1 MPAMW
6 TEALGIGIG
15 TWAAGLGV
23 VAAAQ
28 RRLIFKPPVRVRRL
42 PPGPAAGGFRIEPL
56 TLRVAPGV
64 TLEGWRSLP
73 LDGLAPRAT
82 LLYFGG
88 RGENAAWAPHMS
100 GYLHGWSVL
109 AFNYRGFGASLG
121 RATEAVVCADALR
134 IRDHCIGDAPAAI
147 MGRSL
152 GTAVAIRLA
161 AAVPAQALVL
171 VSPFDSL
178 GAIAAANPLLAPG
191 VPLLRHR
198 FDTRAQAP
206 QVRCPTLVLLARGDR
221 RVPRR
226 HSLALLQRLGTAA
239 QLVEIDGQTHRSLPR
254 SVVAQQAIA
263 AFLAPD

>member
-1 MPAMW
+1 MW
-6 TEALGIGIG
+6 AQAIGIGIG
-15 TWAAGLGV
+15 TWAAGIGA

-28 RRLIFKPPVRVRRL
+28 RRLIFKPPTRLRTL
-42 PPGPAAGGFRIEPL
+42 PPGPAAGSFDVEAL
-56 TLRVAPGV
+56 ALQVAPGV
-64 TLEGWRSLP
+64 TLEGWRSRP
-73 LDGLAPRAT
+73 RDGSAPRAT

-88 RGENAAWAPHMS
+88 RGENAAWAPQMS
-100 GYLHGWSVL
+100 GYLPGWSVL

-121 RATEAVVCADALR
+121 RATEAAVCADALR
-134 IRDHCIGDAPAAI
+134 IHELCGEAAPLAI

-161 AAVPAQALVL
+161 GAVRPRALVL

-178 GAIAAANPLLAPG
+178 GALAAANPLLAPG

-226 HSLALLQRLGTAA
+226 RSLALLRRLGTTAELA
-239 QLVEIDGQTHRSLPR
+239 EFDGQTHRSLPR
-254 SVVAQQAIA
+254 SVAAQTAIA
-263 AFLAPD
+263 AFLVPA